1 MNFENTRIY
10 KLLSSAPAVELN
22 RFSKFIHSPYFN
34 KNHQIMAL
42 FDIVNNAIRT
52 GNAVLPKE
60 KLWGE
65 IGFELPY
72 KDIKF
77 RKLCNDLLERY
88 ERFLA
93 IENMESDDLLHA
105 NLLIDAVKKTGN
117 KNLIEKHIGKS
128 DNIFNRTPDKS
139 SDFFLQKYMHDKTLQ
154 NLVTNYEKKEDIKKH
169 INNESYA
176 ELSTQLDAFYV
187 IEKLRHAIDVI
198 TWSKQYKTEIDV
210 DLTKTLHL
218 IETNKLS
225 EITAVQVYWLIYQ
238 ILTQDD
244 SKSLFFELKEIAKN
258 DIYQFPKT
266 EQAEIFD
273 ALFSYCI
280 RWVNKGDI
288 EFTKEYL
295 DIHEWGIREELI
307 LKNGILSPTSF
318 RNYVIA
324 GLRIGEM
331 ERVEKYINNN
341 LHFLEEYRRD
351 NALNFNLARLN
362 WWKKDYEKVLEY
374 LNKVNYDDIWYNI
387 NSKNYL
393 LASFY
398 EMDEIDALYS
408 NIDSFVAF
416 LRREKSLDATRKR
429 RHINFTN
436 FLKRLINKSENKA
449 QLSKLKEEVEA
460 EKEIVNKSWL
470 LEKIE
475 EQLR

>member
-1 MNFENTRIY
+1 M
-10 KLLSSAPAVELN
+10 
-22 RFSKFIHSPYFN
+22 
-34 KNHQIMAL
+34 
-42 FDIVNNAIRT
+42 
-52 GNAVLPKE
+52 
-60 KLWGE
+60 
-65 IGFELPY
+65 
-72 KDIKF
+72 
-77 RKLCNDLLERY
+77 
-88 ERFLA
+88 
-93 IENMESDDLLHA
+93 
-105 NLLIDAVKKTGN
+105 
-117 KNLIEKHIGKS
+117 
-128 DNIFNRTPDKS
+128 
-139 SDFFLQKYMHDKTLQ
+139 
-154 NLVTNYEKKEDIKKH
+154 
-169 INNESYA
+169 
-176 ELSTQLDAFYV
+176 
-187 IEKLRHAIDVI
+187 
-198 TWSKQYKTEIDV
+198 
-210 DLTKTLHL
+210 
-218 IETNKLS
+218 
-225 EITAVQVYWLIYQ
+225 
-238 ILTQDD
+238 
-244 SKSLFFELKEIAKN
+244 
-258 DIYQFPKT
+258 
-266 EQAEIFD
+266 
-273 ALFSYCI
+273 
-280 RWVNKGDI
+280 NKGDI